1 MKTSNFDYTLPEKLI
16 AQFPM
21 NERHNSRLMVIRKKS
36 RTMEHLSFI
45 DIADVLSSDYMIVI
59 NNTKVFPARL
69 KAKKQTGGKVEILL
83 IRQTGENKWLAM
95 VKPSAKIP
103 EGTLVTIDKSDKT
116 VKILHKTQNGK
127 RIVQFSE
134 GDNAISIAHQFGITP
149 LPPYI
154 KRDNATKEQVKE
166 DKKRYQT
173 IFADKEGSV
182 AAPTASLHF
191 SNKIIEKLYKK
202 NIPFADLTLHVGPG
216 TFAPVKSQCVY
227 DHVMEFEY
235 FSISSQSADKIN
247 SHIKAGGKILPVGTT
262 VVRTLESIA
271 NENGKI
277 NQSNGKTDLFIY
289 PGYKFK
295 TVKSM
300 LTNFHLPKSTLLM
313 LICALAD
320 KELIM
325 KAYQVA
331 VREKYRFYS
340 YGDAML
346 ILDE

>member
-127 RIVQFSE
+127 RIVQF
-134 GDNAISIAHQFGITP
+134 
-149 LPPYI
+149 
-154 KRDNATKEQVKE
+154 R
-166 DKKRYQT
+166 
-173 IFADKEGSV
+173 
-182 AAPTASLHF
+182 
-191 SNKIIEKLYKK
+191 
-202 NIPFADLTLHVGPG
+202 
-216 TFAPVKSQCVY
+216 
-227 DHVMEFEY
+227 
-235 FSISSQSADKIN
+235 
-247 SHIKAGGKILPVGTT
+247 
-262 VVRTLESIA
+262 LE
-271 NENGKI
+271 
-277 NQSNGKTDLFIY
+277 L
-289 PGYKFK
+289 
-295 TVKSM
+295 
-300 LTNFHLPKSTLLM
+300 
-313 LICALAD
+313 
-320 KELIM
+320 
-325 KAYQVA
+325 
-331 VREKYRFYS
+331 
-340 YGDAML
+340 
-346 ILDE
+346 